1 MSELC
6 ITGNLCWIFSSLQT
20 TQILLKRPY
29 TFYSVLLLF
38 LSERQKAQLTWSRCI
53 NTKGRRGANIPS
65 DLHMDHLNWRLKIVL
80 RNLGANITP
89 AAVVKAVKSIAAVQQ
104 VRHTF
109 EEQTSPSSPSDH
121 HPYPRFG
128 KDFSMVLSILEE
140 ENVFVAAC
148 KRNHETFNLKCGLLE
163 KVTRRALLKKVQT
176 SIDQK
181 AHVQHLAQL

>member
-1 MSELC
+1 MHYWKFL
-6 ITGNLCWIFSSLQT
+6 LVIFNSSNHSNFA
-20 TQILLKRPY
+20 KEA
-29 TFYSVLLLF
+29 VHLLLSLTTF
-38 LSERQKAQLTWSRCI
+38 FSERQKAQLTWSRCI

-89 AAVVKAVKSIAAVQQ
+89 ASVVKAVKSIAAVQQ

-109 EEQTSPSSPSDH
+109 EEQTSPSSPSDHH

>member
-1 MSELC
+1 MHYWKFL
-6 ITGNLCWIFSSLQT
+6 LVIFNSSNHSNFA
-20 TQILLKRPY
+20 KEA
-29 TFYSVLLLF
+29 VHLLLQSYSIF

-89 AAVVKAVKSIAAVQQ
+89 ASVVKAVKSIAAVQQ

-140 ENVFVAAC
+140 ENVLLQHA
-148 KRNHETFNLKCGLLE
+148 KETMKH
-163 KVTRRALLKKVQT
+163 
-176 SIDQK
+176 SI
-181 AHVQHLAQL
+181 

>member
-176 SIDQK
+176 SIDQVCLVK
-181 AHVQHLAQL
+181 